1 MFDWFVWCE
10 SIIVID
16 WFIQFSWYKSYEYE
30 SAENIVVVCIIYVY
44 EMCIM
49 CNDCIMYVYASS

>member
-44 EMCIM
+44 ES
-49 CNDCIMYVYASS
+49 A